1 MNKYIKRAILALSIV
16 VIIVIAIISTFFI
29 VKHLE
34 NKIIIDK
41 VLEVYSN
48 NIIQDNTNN
57 ENTTNKLLQFDGET
71 TLGVIEINKIGYKGL
86 VYEGTSLDTL
96 SKGIG
101 HFESS
106 PYLNGNVCLA
116 GHNYISVWDKLYT
129 LEIGDIITYTSFLGT
144 KNYQVSSV
152 KQIEETDWSM
162 LQDTEDNRITL
173 ITCING
179 KPDKRLCVQGLEVK

>member
-96 SKGIG
+96 SKGVG